1 MCPARHKA
9 APLASQPELD
19 SWPASSPQTWIQTGF
34 GSCGGDGKGG
44 GASRGDDGGSYVHG
58 GQTRKIVQARVKE
71 KAAVATPAA
80 EAAARMAQANP
91 NPDDSA
97 GEWAP
102 VKKWL
107 KKLRAEVAA
116 LLGETPVPPPPPP
129 SVPPPPPGSD
139 AAITEY
145 LSRSLQD
152 VGTAS
157 EYLSRSVQ
165 DVGTLALAQLR
176 MLGQEKDEAVEAKAK
191 AVEAAVELSKA
202 LQKANKDYVV
212 AERTHAAEMAKL
224 VAQTTAKRKATAD
237 VGTSTGS
244 LPYYIAAR
252 KRRR

>member
-1 MCPARHKA
+1 MLR
-9 APLASQPELD
+9 D
-19 SWPASSPQTWIQTGF
+19 SVCITLFLS
-34 GSCGGDGKGG
+34 
-44 GASRGDDGGSYVHG
+44 H
-58 GQTRKIVQARVKE
+58 
-71 KAAVATPAA
+71 
-80 EAAARMAQANP
+80 
-91 NPDDSA
+91 
-97 GEWAP
+97 
-102 VKKWL
+102 KWL

-157 EYLSRSVQ
+157 EYLSRSMQ

-191 AVEAAVELSKA
+191 AVEAAVIDGMALSKA

>member
-1 MCPARHKA
+1 
-9 APLASQPELD
+9 
-19 SWPASSPQTWIQTGF
+19 
-34 GSCGGDGKGG
+34 
-44 GASRGDDGGSYVHG
+44 
-58 GQTRKIVQARVKE
+58 
-71 KAAVATPAA
+71 
-80 EAAARMAQANP
+80 MAQANP
-91 NPDDSA
+91 NPDDSD

-116 LLGETPVPPPPPP
+116 LLGESPVPPPPPP

-157 EYLSRSVQ
+157 EYLSRSMQ

>member
-1 MCPARHKA
+1 M
-9 APLASQPELD
+9 
-19 SWPASSPQTWIQTGF
+19 
-34 GSCGGDGKGG
+34 
-44 GASRGDDGGSYVHG
+44 
-58 GQTRKIVQARVKE
+58 QARVKE

-80 EAAARMAQANP
+80 EAAARMAKA
-91 NPDDSA
+91 NPDDSD

-202 LQKANKDYVV
+202 LQKAKEDYVADYV
-212 AERTHAAEMAKL
+212 ETERTHATEMMKL

>member
-1 MCPARHKA
+1 MQDLPTDFGAILRALVHRSATHAKLARFEA
-9 APLASQPELD
+9 AVEDADSALGLD
-19 SWPASSPQTWIQTGF
+19 SGYAPAYF
-34 GSCGGDGKGG
+34 RKGVAAFQLG
-44 GASRGDDGGSYVHG
+44 NLADAEVAL
-58 GQTRKIVQARVKE
+58 TR
-71 KAAVATPAA
+71 
-80 EAAARMAQANP
+80 AARLDP
-91 NPDDSA
+91 SL
-97 GEWAP
+97 P

-107 KKLRAEVAA
+107 RKLRAEVAA

-157 EYLSRSVQ
+157 EYLSRSMQ

-191 AVEAAVELSKA
+191 AVEAAEIDGMALTKAVTDGMALSEA

>member
-1 MCPARHKA
+1 
-9 APLASQPELD
+9 
-19 SWPASSPQTWIQTGF
+19 
-34 GSCGGDGKGG
+34 
-44 GASRGDDGGSYVHG
+44 
-58 GQTRKIVQARVKE
+58 
-71 KAAVATPAA
+71 
-80 EAAARMAQANP
+80 MAKANP
-91 NPDDSA
+91 NPDDSD

-129 SVPPPPPGSD
+129 SVPPLPPGSD

-157 EYLSRSVQ
+157 EYLSRSMQ

-191 AVEAAVELSKA
+191 AVEAAEIDRMALSKAVIDGMALSKA

>member
-1 MCPARHKA
+1 
-9 APLASQPELD
+9 
-19 SWPASSPQTWIQTGF
+19 
-34 GSCGGDGKGG
+34 
-44 GASRGDDGGSYVHG
+44 
-58 GQTRKIVQARVKE
+58 
-71 KAAVATPAA
+71 
-80 EAAARMAQANP
+80 MAKANP
-91 NPDDSA
+91 NPDDSD

-116 LLGETPVPPPPPP
+116 LLGETPVPPPPPPPP

-157 EYLSRSVQ
+157 EYLSRSMQ

-191 AVEAAVELSKA
+191 AVEAAVIDGMALSKAVIDGMALSKA